1 MTDKDYVFKEM
12 TKIIEILEG
21 VRDYLPSSDADEEIY
36 LEKFHIRDLRDEFD
50 EQYTEPIE
58 IEEWCHL
65 NKVPQGKYQK
75 LLDYL
80 VSKMKT
86 GNADVYFSETN
97 VIDEPIPKEDDR
109 YKLNKLTLVIEHHEK
124 SSPHDWA
131 WSWYACRIYSF

>member
-1 MTDKDYVFKEM
+1 M
-12 TKIIEILEG
+12 
-21 VRDYLPSSDADEEIY
+21 
-36 LEKFHIRDLRDEFD
+36 
-50 EQYTEPIE
+50 
-58 IEEWCHL
+58 

-97 VIDEPIPKEDDR
+97 VIDEPIPDEDDY

-124 SSPHDWA
+124 SGSHD
-131 WSWYACRIYSF
+131 

>member
-1 MTDKDYVFKEM
+1 M
-12 TKIIEILEG
+12 
-21 VRDYLPSSDADEEIY
+21 
-36 LEKFHIRDLRDEFD
+36 
-50 EQYTEPIE
+50 
-58 IEEWCHL
+58 

-124 SSPHDWA
+124 SGSYD
-131 WSWYACRIYSF
+131 